1 MKKIIISLA
10 LMAVVCSPLMAG
22 SFKKN
27 IVPADAKFAMHIDG
41 EAMRKSQLSEFADFL
56 KDDESGLGMK
66 EIIDTLGFDPTKEL
80 ATLTVYGTGV
90 NIEESSFVLIA
101 ETVNPVLSETDIIAK
116 AKAKEGNTIESSIK
130 LAGKNV
136 YSVASEEIGDT
147 SKMMFVDKKTM
158 IVSNSDKDIESAYK
172 TLSAKSGSYAGLSNI
187 PAGSFIAMN
196 ISGLDDIQM
205 APEDPTAAMAQDVKN
220 VVCYIGETG
229 ANTFINMT
237 LTTNTAET
245 ATGIQQMAQG
255 MLPFMAMSMAQE
267 APEMA
272 AILQKI
278 KISITGNDVS
288 VKIEHPTKDILTA
301 LKKLA
306 EENDVQEQS
315 GDEFE
320 MNISPIS
327 PMSL

>member
-1 MKKIIISLA
+1 MRKIIISLA
-10 LMAVVCSPLMAG
+10 LMAVACSPLMAG
-22 SFKKN
+22 TFKKN
-27 IVPADAKFAMHIDG
+27 VVPADAKFAIHIDG
-41 EAMRKSQLSEFADFL
+41 EAMRKSKLSEFADL
-56 KDDESGLGMK
+56 MKDEESVGMK
-66 EIIDTLGFDPTKEL
+66 EMIDMLGFDPTKEL
-80 ATLTVYGTGV
+80 ATITAYGTGL
-90 NIEESSFVLIA
+90 NINQSNFVLIA
-101 ETVNPVLSETDIIAK
+101 ETVNPILSENDIIAR
-116 AKAKEGNTIESSIK
+116 AKAANEDEISTSKIGEKT
-130 LAGKNV
+130 V
-136 YSVASEEIGDT
+136 YSYDVDVEGTMQA
-147 SKMMFVDKKTM
+147 SKMMFVDKKTLLF
-158 IVSNSDKDIESAYK
+158 STTDKDIESAYK

-187 PAGSFIAMN
+187 PAGSFIALN

-267 APEMA
+267 APELA